1 MDARAEK
8 TIERYEIAS
17 GWIRDRT
24 HNLTAARAVLRNGSA
39 IGRRHAG
46 WYAIDRVAS
55 PVSAGPSV
63 DMRSPKSGLP
73 PSSPSSVVHRIP
85 DRGDRSRILTPWPD
99 RSCEEEV
106 KYCDQDERPPSEETE
121 ITEKSV

>member
-39 IGRRHAG
+39 IGRLHAG

-63 DMRSPKSGLP
+63 DMRSSPKSGLP
-73 PSSPSSVVHRIP
+73 LRRPHRWFTE
-85 DRGDRSRILTPWPD
+85 SRTG
-99 RSCEEEV
+99 
-106 KYCDQDERPPSEETE
+106 E
-121 ITEKSV
+121 IVREY